1 MSKKTIRMICILLA
15 VLMIGGLLAAALSTQ
30 AHAVTQA
37 EIDRLQAQRSVIQSQ
52 KKDVQDQIQVL
63 RSEKA
68 GALERKE
75 ALDQENE
82 LNWQEILLIDQQI
95 ELYDQ
100 MIEEKSQEVEAAREA
115 EQRQYE
121 HYLERVRT
129 MEETNALTYLSV
141 LLKANSLT
149 DFLGRLNDIMDIVRT
164 DQNVKAEYIA
174 AREYLEAVK
183 AEYEQVQEQQREKR
197 TELEAQR
204 AELEEML
211 EYAQLVINQLE
222 DDLSDYEAAYNA
234 KAAEEV
240 AIQNQIDQK
249 VEELRRQQE
258 AEERAR
264 QAYLEAQRRAAEEA
278 RSAQAAA
285 SQGTSGSGGTTGGT
299 TTGGGTST
307 GGGTTTGGGTSTGGG
322 TTASSGGGWSTGGGS
337 YGYFSWPVP
346 SSNYITSRFGYRI
359 HPILGTSKYHAG
371 VDIAASYGTPI
382 YAAAGGTVQ
391 VSTYNSSYGNYC
403 VIYHSNG
410 TTTLYAH
417 MNSRP
422 IVSVGQSVYAGQ
434 QIGYVGSTGLSSGPH
449 CHFEV
454 RVNGANV
461 NPLSYFSGMSFSFSA
476 SA

>member
-1 MSKKTIRMICILLA
+1 MSKRVIRMICVLLA
-15 VLMIGGLLAAALSTQ
+15 ALMVGGLLAAALATQ

-37 EIDRLQAQRSVIQSQ
+37 EIDRLQAQRDAIRAQ
-52 KKDVQDQIQVL
+52 KKDVQEQIQML

-82 LNWQEILLIDQQI
+82 LNWQEILLIDEQI
-95 ELYDQ
+95 EKYDE
-100 MIEEKSQEVEAAREA
+100 MIEEKGVEVEDAREA
-115 EQRQYE
+115 EERQYE
-121 HYLERVRT
+121 RYLARVRT

-174 AREYLEAVK
+174 AREHLEAVK

-197 TELEAQR
+197 VELQKQR
-204 AELEEML
+204 DELEEML
-211 EYAQLVINQLE
+211 EYAALVIGQLE
-222 DDLSDYEAAYNA
+222 DDLADYEAAFNA

-240 AIQNQIDQK
+240 AIQNQIDAK
-249 VEELRRQQE
+249 VEELRRQKE

-264 QAYLEAQRRAAEEA
+264 QAYLEAQRRA
-278 RSAQAAA
+278 QAAA
-285 SQGTSGSGGTTGGT
+285 NQGGSGGA
-299 TTGGGTST
+299 TTGGGTTSGGGATTGGGTT
-307 GGGTTTGGGTSTGGG
+307 GGGTTTGGGST
-322 TTASSGGGWSTGGGS
+322 GGS
-337 YGYFSWPVP
+337 YGYFTWPVP
-346 SSNYITSRFGYRI
+346 ASTYITSRFGYRI
-359 HPILGTSKYHAG
+359 HPILGTQKYHAG
-371 VDIAASYGTPI
+371 VDIAASYGSAI
-382 YAAAGGTVQ
+382 NAAAGGTVQ

-422 IVSVGQSVYAGQ
+422 IVSVGQTVIAGQ
-434 QIGYVGSTGLSSGPH
+434 QIGYVGSTGLSNGPH

-461 NPLSYFSGMSFSFSA
+461 NPLSYFSGMGFSFSA

>member
-1 MSKKTIRMICILLA
+1 MSKRMIRMICILLA
-15 VLMIGGLLAAALSTQ
+15 ALMVGGLLAAALTTQ

-52 KKDVQDQIQVL
+52 KRDVQEQIQML

-75 ALDQENE
+75 ALDEENE
-82 LNWQEILLIDQQI
+82 LNWQEIQLIDQQI
-95 ELYDQ
+95 TLYDE
-100 MIEEKSQEVEAAREA
+100 MIEEKGVEVDEARDA
-115 EQRQYE
+115 EERQYE
-121 HYLERVRT
+121 RYLARVRT

-174 AREYLEAVK
+174 AREHLEAVK
-183 AEYEQVQEQQREKR
+183 AEYEQVQEQQKEKR
-197 TELEAQR
+197 EELQEQRDELTEK
-204 AELEEML
+204 L

-222 DDLSDYEAAYNA
+222 DDLSNYEAAFNA

-240 AIQNQIDQK
+240 AIQNQIDAK

-264 QAYLEAQRRAAEEA
+264 QAYLEAQRRA
-278 RSAQAAA
+278 QAAA
-285 SQGTSGSGGTTGGT
+285 NQGSS
-299 TTGGGTST
+299 GGTST
-307 GGGTTTGGGTSTGGG
+307 GGGTGTGGRTTTGGGTTGGATTGGGSTGGG
-322 TTASSGGGWSTGGGS
+322 TSSGGS
-337 YGYFSWPVP
+337 YGYFTWPVP
-346 SSNYITSRFGYRI
+346 ASSYITSRFGYRI

-371 VDIAASYGTPI
+371 VDIAASYGTAI
-382 YAAAGGTVQ
+382 NAAAGGTVQ

-422 IVSVGQSVYAGQ
+422 IVSVGQTVYAGQ
-434 QIGYVGSTGLSSGPH
+434 QIGYVGSTGLSNGPH

-461 NPLSYFSGMSFSFSA
+461 NPLSYFSGMAFTFSPSA
-476 SA
+476 

>member
-100 MIEEKSQEVEAAREA
+100 MIAEKSQEVEAAREA

-204 AELEEML
+204 A
-211 EYAQLVINQLE
+211 
-222 DDLSDYEAAYNA
+222 
-234 KAAEEV
+234 
-240 AIQNQIDQK
+240 
-249 VEELRRQQE
+249 
-258 AEERAR
+258 
-264 QAYLEAQRRAAEEA
+264 
-278 RSAQAAA
+278 
-285 SQGTSGSGGTTGGT
+285 
-299 TTGGGTST
+299 
-307 GGGTTTGGGTSTGGG
+307 
-322 TTASSGGGWSTGGGS
+322 
-337 YGYFSWPVP
+337 
-346 SSNYITSRFGYRI
+346 
-359 HPILGTSKYHAG
+359 
-371 VDIAASYGTPI
+371 
-382 YAAAGGTVQ
+382 
-391 VSTYNSSYGNYC
+391 
-403 VIYHSNG
+403 
-410 TTTLYAH
+410 
-417 MNSRP
+417 
-422 IVSVGQSVYAGQ
+422 
-434 QIGYVGSTGLSSGPH
+434 
-449 CHFEV
+449 
-454 RVNGANV
+454 
-461 NPLSYFSGMSFSFSA
+461 
-476 SA
+476 